1 MTRALAAIFSGLALL
16 ISIVMTVSISNA
28 PLYGGRETPCT
39 DSECETIETT
49 KTLAE
54 ANGPGAVIQLVVV
67 TLFSGIPFFVAL
79 KRSASQPFVTWV
91 SALLLFAYSIAGALT
106 IGLYFMP
113 SAILLLLAGIVALF
127 IRKDADLRKPAMILS
142 GLALL
147 ISVLGTISLLNAAV
161 YESTESHC
169 IGICGVN
176 DNCTETCETTQ
187 IRTTLVEENGLG
199 VLVLP
204 ITATLVSGI
213 PFIVVLR
220 RSALQRLLTWVSAL
234 LFLAYSIAA
243 RFTIGYIFIP
253 SAILLLI
260 VAFLTLFIRKE
271 TISETRIE

>member
-1 MTRALAAIFSGLALL
+1 
-16 ISIVMTVSISNA
+16 
-28 PLYGGRETPCT
+28 
-39 DSECETIETT
+39 
-49 KTLAE
+49 
-54 ANGPGAVIQLVVV
+54 
-67 TLFSGIPFFVAL
+67 
-79 KRSASQPFVTWV
+79 
-91 SALLLFAYSIAGALT
+91 
-106 IGLYFMP
+106 MP

-147 ISVLGTISLLNAAV
+147 ISVLGTISLLNASV

-271 TISETRIE
+271 TITETRIE